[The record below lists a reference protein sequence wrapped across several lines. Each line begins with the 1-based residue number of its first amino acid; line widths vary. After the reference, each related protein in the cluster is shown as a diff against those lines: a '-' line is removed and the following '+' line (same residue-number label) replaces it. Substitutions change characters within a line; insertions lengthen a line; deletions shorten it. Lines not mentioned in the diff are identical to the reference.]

1 MRKGSLDK
9 AIEARKKAGSMA
21 DRVVLDILR
30 KEPGLS
36 TYEMKK
42 ITGWSVGKVDGSLRR
57 LARAGKLKLQ
67 YLSKEGRI
75 TKEAYLA
82 ELSTQRFGLVEIEQ
96 EMLLAPEKWGKEVFV
111 YGLNRLTIGIS
122 PYRVKDW
129 DSRALMISRIPVHKK
144 EHKISIELPK
154 QFVNFYLLENS
165 RLSTSIIGNVALFT
179 VEATIIPISVEN
191 VKEKQPLED
200 LAGID
205 AGKFNPNGAKRKS
218 DKMRKEDRY

>member
-1 MRKGSLDK
+1 MRNASLDK
-9 AIEARKKAGSMA
+9 AIEARKESGSKT
-21 DRVVLDILR
+21 DGVVLDILR

-36 TYEMKK
+36 TYEIKK
-42 ITGWSVGKVDGSLRR
+42 ITGWSVGKVDGSLHR

-75 TKEAYLA
+75 TKEAYPT

-96 EMLLAPEKWGKEVFV
+96 EMLLAPEKCGKEVFV

-122 PYRVKDW
+122 PYKVKDW
-129 DSRALMISRIPVHKK
+129 DSRALMISRIPVHKN

-165 RLSTSIIGNVALFT
+165 RLSTSIIGNVALVT

-191 VKEKQPLED
+191 VEEKQPLED

-205 AGKFNPNGAKRKS
+205 AGKVKFDEAKRRL
-218 DKMRKEDRY
+218 DKMREEDGY